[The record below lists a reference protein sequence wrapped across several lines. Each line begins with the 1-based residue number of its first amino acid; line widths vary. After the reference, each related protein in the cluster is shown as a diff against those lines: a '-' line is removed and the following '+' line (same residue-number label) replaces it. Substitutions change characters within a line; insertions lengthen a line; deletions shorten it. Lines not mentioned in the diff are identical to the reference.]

1 MIDVDLEQ
9 QVGSFVLRARFTA
22 DAPVVGLFGR
32 SGAGKSTLVN
42 AIAGV
47 TRPSR
52 GHVRVGDVTLFDSAQ
67 RIDLSP
73 QERRVGYV
81 FQDPLLF
88 PHLTVEGNLLYGH
101 HLRAGPIRFIE
112 PLHVIDVLGLAAL
125 LDRKPGALSGG
136 EKQRVAIG
144 RALLAQP
151 RILLLDEPLASLDVP
166 RRMEILDYIERL
178 RDEFHIPI
186 VYVSHSV
193 AEITRLADTLVVL
206 SAGQCVASGDVDA
219 VMGRLDL
226 KPPAGRYETGAVIEA
241 TVTAHDLDFDL
252 TTLGFDGGVLTVPG
266 LNAFVGERVRA
277 RIRARDVSLAVQK
290 PTGLSI
296 LNVLPGRV
304 AAIREETGPVVDVQ
318 IAVGEALLTARI
330 TRRSRVQLGIHV
342 EQELYALV
350 KAVSFDHRSTGYA

>member
-81 FQDPLLF
+81 FQDALLF

-101 HLRAGPIRFIE
+101 HLRSGPIRFIE

-125 LDRKPGALSGG
+125 LHRKPGALSGG

-151 RILLLDEPLASLDVP
+151 RILLLDEPLASLDVT
-166 RRMEILDYIERL
+166 RRMEIRHIERL
-178 RDEFHIPI
+178 RDGFHIP
-186 VYVSHSV
+186 SSPWSFR
-193 AEITRLADTLVVL
+193 AGNQWLADTLVVL
-206 SAGQCVASGDVDA
+206 SAGQCVASGVSMPSRDDSIS
-219 VMGRLDL
+219 
-226 KPPAGRYETGAVIEA
+226 PAGRYGLAPSSRPMPR
-241 TVTAHDLDFDL
+241 
-252 TTLGFDGGVLTVPG
+252 TT
-266 LNAFVGERVRA
+266 
-277 RIRARDVSLAVQK
+277 
-290 PTGLSI
+290 SI
-296 LNVLPGRV
+296 S
-304 AAIREETGPVVDVQ
+304 I
-318 IAVGEALLTARI
+318 
-330 TRRSRVQLGIHV
+330 
-342 EQELYALV
+342 
-350 KAVSFDHRSTGYA
+350 